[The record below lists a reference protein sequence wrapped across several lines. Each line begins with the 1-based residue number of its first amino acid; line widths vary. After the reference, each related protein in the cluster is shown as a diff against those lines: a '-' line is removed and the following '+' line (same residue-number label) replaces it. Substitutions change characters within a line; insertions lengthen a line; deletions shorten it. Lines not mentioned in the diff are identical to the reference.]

1 LSGFNSVHVKMMSF
15 LWCSTRR
22 GG

>member
-1 LSGFNSVHVKMMSF
+1 LSGFNSVHVKMMSL